1 MLKEEEKSRII
12 EPTEEEVKADTA
24 KTMACVVCQEAAKYT
39 CPGCSRRTCS
49 LACVQGMIDSR
60 YIVNDSPTHICM
72 YHHCHVEHKSAFSC
86 TGKRDRTA
94 FVKRGD
100 LSYNTLVSD
109 YKLLED
115 IKRVDDVAKRCMPP
129 APRRQLPAYLKSLVH
144 QASSR
149 DVTLQLLAPGMK
161 KRKDNTTR
169 YDNKSKIL
177 NWRVEW
183 RVRQDDDDEVKNV
196 YVTTRMSEHDT
207 IQSAL
212 DRHLSKGKPDSEPTA
227 APQNYNVYMKKLN
240 TPANEPVLLPVD
252 TSKTLGE
259 FLRGQYIIEFPVFEV
274 QFPVTDTINTT
285 TVDSVV

>member
-1 MLKEEEKSRII
+1 M
-12 EPTEEEVKADTA
+12 
-24 KTMACVVCQEAAKYT
+24 CH
-39 CPGCSRRTCS
+39 GC
-49 LACVQGMIDSR
+49 I
-60 YIVNDSPTHICM
+60 
-72 YHHCHVEHKSAFSC
+72 VEHKSVFSC

-100 LSYNTLVSD
+100 LSYKTLVSD

-115 IKRVDDVAKRCMPP
+115 IQRVDDVAKRCMPP

-144 QASSR
+144 QASCR

-169 YDNKSKIL
+169 YDNKAKIL

-183 RVRQDDDDEVKNV
+183 RVRHDDDDKVKNV

-212 DRHLSKGKPDSEPTA
+212 DRHLSAGNPALEPMEI
-227 APQNYNVYMKKLN
+227 PQEYKVYMKKLN
-240 TPANEPVLLPVD
+240 TPANAPVLLPVD

-274 QFPVTDTINTT
+274 HFSVTSTINTT
-285 TVDSVV
+285 AIATFM